1 MKSARGDIPRYLPID
16 VPHRI
21 QRGTDGVKGKS
32 DSASS
37 IFQSL
42 AAFLKA
48 FLFTGRQTCI

>member
-16 VPHRI
+16 VPLRI